1 MAELPAISVVLP
13 YRNARQWLAQ
23 TIVSLAAERDFNF
36 ELVAINDHSSDGSDE
51 LLSRLTQGW
60 PRQSMQSLHGSG
72 LGVSAARNLGIQA
85 ARAPVVAFLDA
96 DDRYLPGRL
105 RQPWE
110 LLQRQP
116 ELGHVHGGWQRIDGR
131 GQFICAVEPWRE
143 GAAFNWNAALQ
154 HKAVLPSAWTV
165 RRAALL
171 ELGGFDQ
178 SLSHAE
184 DVDLMVR
191 LAAAGHKG
199 IWLQQPLCR
208 YRVHSQSAS
217 AQLPLLCEQLPAVV
231 ERHLQQLEDPQ
242 HPWAEGVRYG
252 TISWCSWK
260 CWSQGESA
268 RALQL
273 LQRALAHCPLPLP
286 RRPVHF
292 LEHMA
297 RSSRREGLPFDRQG
311 LLASGFWQQ
320 ANALLLQP

>member
-1 MAELPAISVVLP
+1 MAEAPSLSVVLP
-13 YRNARQWLAQ
+13 YRNARPWLAQ
-23 TIVSLAAERDFNF
+23 TLVSLAAERDLSF
-36 ELVAINDHSSDGSDE
+36 ELVAINDGSSDGSE
-51 LLSRLTQGW
+51 QLLNQLTRDW
-60 PRQSMQSLHGSG
+60 PPQSMQSLHGSG
-72 LGVSAARNLGIQA
+72 LGVSAARNLGINA
-85 ARAPVVAFLDA
+85 ARAEVVAFLDA
-96 DDRYLPGRL
+96 DDRCLPGRL

-116 ELGHVHGGWQRIDGR
+116 ELSHVHGGWQRIDGR
-131 GQFICAVEPWRE
+131 GQFICAVEPWQE

-154 HKAVLPSAWTV
+154 HKAVLPSAWTI
-165 RRAALL
+165 RRTALL
-171 ELGGFDQ
+171 ELGGFDE

-184 DVDLMVR
+184 DVDLLVR
-191 LAAAGHKG
+191 LAAAGHQG
-199 IWLQQPLCR
+199 SWLKQPLCR

-260 CWSQGESA
+260 CWSQGKP
-268 RALQL
+268 ALAVKL
-273 LQRALAHCPLPLP
+273 LQKALAHCTLPLP

-297 RSSRREGLPFDRQG
+297 RSSRRDGLSFDRQQ

-320 ANALLLQP
+320 ANDLLLQP

>member
-1 MAELPAISVVLP
+1 MAEAPSLSVVLP
-13 YRNARQWLAQ
+13 YRNARPWLAQ
-23 TIVSLAAERDFNF
+23 TLVSLAAERDLSF
-36 ELVAINDHSSDGSDE
+36 ELVAINDGSSDGSE
-51 LLSRLTQGW
+51 QLLNQLTRDW
-60 PRQSMQSLHGSG
+60 PPQSMQSLHGSG
-72 LGVSAARNLGIQA
+72 LGVSAARNLGINA
-85 ARAPVVAFLDA
+85 ARAEVVAFLDA
-96 DDRYLPGRL
+96 DDRCLPGRL

-116 ELGHVHGGWQRIDGR
+116 ELSHVHGGWQRIDGR
-131 GQFICAVEPWRE
+131 GQFICAVEPWQE
-143 GAAFNWNAALQ
+143 GAAFNWNAVLQ
-154 HKAVLPSAWTV
+154 HKAVLPSAWTI
-165 RRAALL
+165 RRTALL
-171 ELGGFDQ
+171 ELGGFDE

-184 DVDLMVR
+184 DVDLLVR
-191 LAAAGHKG
+191 LAAAGHQG
-199 IWLQQPLCR
+199 SWLKQPLCR

-260 CWSQGESA
+260 CWSQGKP
-268 RALQL
+268 ALAVKL
-273 LQRALAHCPLPLP
+273 LQKALAHCTLPLP

-297 RSSRREGLPFDRQG
+297 RSSRRDGLSFDRQQ

-320 ANALLLQP
+320 ANDLLLQP